1 MIPGNIINLLIYN
14 SIKLSKILKH
24 FIFYIIIIKKIS
36 FIIDTKNN
44 IEWKTPEEAGKK
56 CTIAES

>member
-1 MIPGNIINLLIYN
+1 MIPGNKFINLHY
-14 SIKLSKILKH
+14 IKLSKIL

-36 FIIDTKNN
+36 FIDTKNN

-56 CTIAES
+56 CTIAEN